1 MLLELTEHSPESRRT
16 QITRQARSKLLHGDI
31 EDGAPLPPPHPI
43 ARTHHVPA
51 PAAAQAFDALIVE
64 GLLPDGAGGFRP

>member
-1 MLLELTEHSPESRRT
+1 MLLNLSKHSPEPLRS
-16 QITRQARSKLLHGDI
+16 QITRQVRSKILRSDI
-31 EDGAPLPPPHPI
+31 EDGALLPPPHAF

-51 PAAAQAFDALIVE
+51 LAAAQAFDALNAE

>member
-1 MLLELTEHSPESRRT
+1 MLLDLTEHSPEPRRS
-16 QITRQARSKLLHGDI
+16 QITRQVRSKILRGDV
-31 EDGAPLPPPHPI
+31 EDGALLPPPRAI

-51 PAAAQAFDALIVE
+51 LAAAQAFDALIAE